1 MTRVRGFPGLRAWI
15 IVSILLHVGLILL
28 PAQFFDVFYPREA
41 YVPDEHTFRPLA
53 DFIPD
58 YRLVDLAPETE
69 TPTAPEEPVLIE
81 IEEYHTPVETPAQA
95 SPQPA
100 GEASD
105 EAARGGT
112 HLGLGIA
119 EPEDQFF
126 PPVPRYIVPPDL
138 EDLGVTSIRLDLR
151 IFVSTTG
158 EPLEIVLPDTLA
170 NEAIRY
176 RVVESARR
184 FRFQPARRGDR
195 PVASWIDLPLVLES
209 AESD

>member
-28 PAQFFDVFYPREA
+28 PAQFFDVFFPREA
-41 YVPDEHTFRPLA
+41 YRPDRRVSPYPRP
-53 DFIPD
+53 FIPD
-58 YRLVDLAPETE
+58 YQVVDLVPETEAPTTPELPVLVDL
-69 TPTAPEEPVLIE
+69 
-81 IEEYHTPVETPAQA
+81 EEYDEPVETPAQA

-209 AESD
+209 AASD